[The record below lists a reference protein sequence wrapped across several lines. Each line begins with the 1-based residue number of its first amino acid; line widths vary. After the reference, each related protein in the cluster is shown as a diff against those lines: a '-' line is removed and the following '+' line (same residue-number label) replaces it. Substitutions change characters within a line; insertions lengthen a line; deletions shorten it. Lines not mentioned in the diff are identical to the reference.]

1 MEQGYH
7 VRADQSLDCTFKKK
21 EKEGFFMMYNSG
33 NTKPLFIEW
42 TQAPLLHKKNNNKI
56 KTLTFVAASPGHR
69 LQNKIGN
76 PYM

>member
-7 VRADQSLDCTFKKK
+7 VRADQSLDCRFKKK
-21 EKEGFFMMYNSG
+21 EKEGFFHDVQFRKNQAFIYRMNKSSSL
-33 NTKPLFIEW
+33 TK
-42 TQAPLLHKKNNNKI
+42 KKP
-56 KTLTFVAASPGHR
+56 LTFVAASPGHR

>member
-1 MEQGYH
+1 
-7 VRADQSLDCTFKKK
+7 
-21 EKEGFFMMYNSG
+21 MMYNSG

-42 TQAPLLHKKNNNKI
+42 TQAPLLQKKKNIKI
-56 KTLTFVAASPGHR
+56 KTLTFVAASPGHQ

>member
-7 VRADQSLDCTFKKK
+7 VRADQSLDCRFKKK

-33 NTKPLFIEW
+33 NAEPWFIEW
-42 TQAPLLHKKNNNKI
+42 TQAPLLKKITKK
-56 KTLTFVAASPGHR
+56 KTLTFVAASPGHQ